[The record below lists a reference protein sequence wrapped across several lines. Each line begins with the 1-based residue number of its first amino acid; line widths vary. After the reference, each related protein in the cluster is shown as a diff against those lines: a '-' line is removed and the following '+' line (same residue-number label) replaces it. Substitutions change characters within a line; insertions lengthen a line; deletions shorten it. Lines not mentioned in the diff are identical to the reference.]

1 MSELVSERVSEK
13 TLESVS
19 EGVSEGVSERV
30 SERVSIEISA
40 HIAHVTLIRPDKM
53 NALDPAMFEAVCDAI
68 DSLSKQDSLRV
79 VVVSG
84 EGRAFC
90 AGLDLSNF
98 ASSDKPMDLMARTH
112 GLTNMPQQAAWG
124 WRTLPVP
131 VVAAAHGVAIGG
143 GLNIISGAD
152 IRIVHPETRCA
163 VMEMRWGLVPDMAGY
178 PLWRGNVRDDVLRKL
193 VYTNAEFSGAEAC
206 ELGFATETAE
216 DPLARAMSL
225 AKEIA
230 GKNPHAIR
238 AAKRLSN
245 SLADSTDEALLL
257 AESAEQTEI
266 IGKPNQVEA
275 VMSQMEGRAAAYPD
289 SP

>member
-13 TLESVS
+13 TSKKTVESAL
-19 EGVSEGVSERV
+19 EGVAEGV

-40 HIAHVTLIRPDKM
+40 HIAHVTLTRADKM
-53 NALDPAMFEAVCDAI
+53 NALDPAMFEAICDAI
-68 DSLSKQDSLRV
+68 DSLSRQDSLRV

-124 WRTLPVP
+124 WRRLPVP
-131 VVAAAHGVAIGG
+131 VIAAVHGVALGG
-143 GLNIISGAD
+143 GLNIMSGAD
-152 IRIVHPETRCA
+152 IRIIHPETRCA

-206 ELGFATETAE
+206 VMGFATETSE
-216 DPLARAMSL
+216 DPLARAMAL
-225 AKEIA
+225 AEEIA
-230 GKNPHAIR
+230 GKNPEAVR

-245 SLADSTDEALLL
+245 QLADSTDERLLL
-257 AESAEQTEI
+257 SESEEQTRI
-266 IGKPNQVEA
+266 IGTANQMEA
-275 VMSQMEGRAAAYPD
+275 VMAFMEGRAPSFSD
-289 SP
+289 

>member
-1 MSELVSERVSEK
+1 
-13 TLESVS
+13 
-19 EGVSEGVSERV
+19 
-30 SERVSIEISA
+30 
-40 HIAHVTLIRPDKM
+40 M
-53 NALDPAMFEAVCDAI
+53 NALDPAMFEAICAAI
-68 DSLSKQDSLRV
+68 DELSALPDIRA

-84 EGRAFC
+84 EGRGFC

-98 ASSDKPMDLMARTH
+98 SSDSEPMDLLPRTH
-112 GLTNMPQQAAWG
+112 GLANVPQQIAWG

-131 VVAAAHGVAIGG
+131 VIAAAHGVAIGG
-143 GLNIISGAD
+143 GLNIMSGAD

-206 ELGFATETAE
+206 ELGFATETSDE
-216 DPLARAMSL
+216 PLERAMAL

-230 GKNPHAIR
+230 GKNPQAIQ

-245 SLADSTDEALLL
+245 ALADSTDEALLL
-257 AESAEQTEI
+257 SESAEQTGI
-266 IGKPNQVEA
+266 IGKTNQMEA
-275 VMSQMEGRAAAYPD
+275 VMAFMEKRTPEF
-289 SP
+289 S

>member
-13 TLESVS
+13 TSKKTVESAL
-19 EGVSEGVSERV
+19 EGVAEGV

-40 HIAHVTLIRPDKM
+40 HIAHVTLTRADKM
-53 NALDPAMFEAVCDAI
+53 NALDPAMFEAICDAI
-68 DSLSKQDSLRV
+68 DSLSKQDGLRV

-98 ASSDKPMDLMARTH
+98 ASDDKPMDLMARTH

-131 VVAAAHGVAIGG
+131 VIAAVHGVALGG
-143 GLNIISGAD
+143 GLNIMSGAD
-152 IRIVHPETRCA
+152 IRIIHPETRCS

-178 PLWRGNVRDDVLRKL
+178 PLWRSNVRDDVLRKL

-206 ELGFATETAE
+206 AMGFATETSE
-216 DPLARAMSL
+216 DPLARAMAL
-225 AKEIA
+225 AEEIA
-230 GKNPHAIR
+230 GKNPEAVR

-245 SLADSTDEALLL
+245 QLADSTDERLLL
-257 AESAEQTEI
+257 SESEEQTRI
-266 IGKPNQVEA
+266 IGTANQMEA
-275 VMSQMEGRAAAYPD
+275 VMAFMEGRAPSFSD
-289 SP
+289 

>member
-1 MSELVSERVSEK
+1 MSELMSERVSEETSEK
-13 TLESVS
+13 TLEGVAA
-19 EGVSEGVSERV
+19 GVSDRV
-30 SERVSIEISA
+30 SMEISA
-40 HIAHVTLIRPDKM
+40 HIAHVTLTRADKM
-53 NALDPAMFEAVCDAI
+53 NALDPAMFEAICDAI
-68 DSLSKQDSLRV
+68 DWLSKQDSLRV

-131 VVAAAHGVAIGG
+131 VIAAVHGVALGG
-143 GLNIISGAD
+143 GLNIMSGAD
-152 IRIVHPETRCA
+152 IRIIHPETRCA

-206 ELGFATETAE
+206 AMGFATETSE

-225 AKEIA
+225 AEEIA
-230 GKNPHAIR
+230 GKNPEAVR

-245 SLADSTDEALLL
+245 QLADSTDERLLL
-257 AESAEQTEI
+257 TESEEQTRI
-266 IGKPNQVEA
+266 IGKANQMEA
-275 VMSQMEGRAAAYPD
+275 VMAFMERRAPSFSD
-289 SP
+289 